1 MATWQPSLVVLASL
15 LYKPETAFSARALTL
30 PPEIMVTWMEESP
43 VMALSLETA
52 DDQLQSETN
61 DHDSVNSTQAC
72 EHDSKGLS
80 LFSASRKHQVA
91 GKS

>member
-1 MATWQPSLVVLASL
+1 
-15 LYKPETAFSARALTL
+15 
-30 PPEIMVTWMEESP
+30 
-43 VMALSLETA
+43 MALSLETA